1 MIRIISNKLNKSMK
15 QYRLSEQL
23 TESKHFGNISEQN
36 KNPLQMPRKIPSQ
49 NLRSEKYDTRLNNV
63 DANMTAYLLANYEN
77 DICDNLIEL
86 WERDRKKSEEKSIK
100 MFYGKE
106 EWYLNNAF

>member
-1 MIRIISNKLNKSMK
+1 MK

>member
-1 MIRIISNKLNKSMK
+1 MS
-15 QYRLSEQL
+15 
-23 TESKHFGNISEQN
+23 
-36 KNPLQMPRKIPSQ
+36 RKIPSH

-63 DANMTAYLLANYEN
+63 DANMTACLLANYEN

-106 EWYLNNAF
+106 EWYLNSAF